1 MKTPSKIIS
10 AFGSFYVRARKEAP
24 IKKKPRWEPPKL
36 EDLIKIMQTQP
47 VSPLYVRGLLEK
59 LSRNLPG
66 SELVETESE
75 AFVSIANSLFEIV
88 IAPLRGSNDEIS
100 VVVEKISSDGSCR
113 QFGNILISA
122 ETTYNELVTKVKKI
136 LTRAVAST

>member
-88 IAPLRGSNDEIS
+88 IAPFRGNNDEIS

-136 LTRAVAST
+136 LTRATA